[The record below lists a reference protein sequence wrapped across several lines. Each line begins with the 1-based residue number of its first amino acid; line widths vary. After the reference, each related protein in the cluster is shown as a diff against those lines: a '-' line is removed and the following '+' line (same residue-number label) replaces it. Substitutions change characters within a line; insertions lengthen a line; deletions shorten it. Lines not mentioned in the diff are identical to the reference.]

1 MIALKNVFTGSY
13 LHLTTD
19 IAKSQQFGYELK
31 LLPTLDKTGLF
42 KLIQN

>member
-1 MIALKNVFTGSY
+1 MISLKNVFTGCY

-31 LLPTLDKTGLF
+31 LQPSLDKAGLF
-42 KLIQN
+42 KLVQN